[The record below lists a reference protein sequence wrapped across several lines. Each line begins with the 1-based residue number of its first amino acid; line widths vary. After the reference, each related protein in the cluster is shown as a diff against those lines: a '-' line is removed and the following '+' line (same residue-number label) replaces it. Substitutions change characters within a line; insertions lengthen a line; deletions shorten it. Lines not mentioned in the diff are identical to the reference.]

1 MFNFI
6 RNQRRDKKNR
16 NVHMTFA
23 HSRMGQTVSRAG
35 VFLKKQL
42 WIWPIIAVILLS
54 IIGFG
59 VRTAISATIEHN
71 LSSQMQTLLDVET
84 AMLQTW
90 FEVQESNA
98 QSAANSLRVRE
109 LAYQLLDPP
118 KLNNADAVAGPAA
131 AMEAASTS
139 MSEVHSNLRH
149 ELSPIMSSHQYIGY
163 ILADKDRRICSAT
176 SPELLN
182 RADISELEG
191 LFVKTLEGETTVC
204 PPFLSVDAIKDD
216 TGKIRTGVPNMFVSA
231 PIRDER
237 FQVVGIL
244 AFQFR
249 PELKFTEILQLG
261 RMGET
266 GETYAFDAKGQMISN
281 SRFDSDL
288 ILTGL
293 LTDRPGSHSLLNIDL
308 RDPGVD
314 MTSGERPALRRSEQP
329 FTEMVASAIAGNSG
343 VRVTPYRDY
352 RGVSVVGA
360 WKWLSKYDMGVAT
373 EVDYAEAF
381 RPLTILQ
388 WTFFGLFVLLGA
400 SSVAIFVFTVIVA
413 RLQREARKAAVEA
426 KQLGQYQLDE
436 KLGAGGMGVVY
447 KAHHAMLRRPTAV
460 KMLDIDKVNEAS
472 TARFEREVQIT
483 CQLNHPNTIAIYDF
497 GRTPEGVFYY
507 AMEFLDGID
516 LQQLVDRYGPQNE
529 ARIIRILL
537 QVCGSLYEAHSR
549 GLVHRDIKPS
559 NIMLNR
565 RGNEPD
571 VVKVLDFGLVKAL
584 DDNKNAGM
592 TANASLTGT
601 PLYMSPEAIQS
612 PLAVDNRSD
621 LYAVGAVGYFLL
633 TGQPVFTATN
643 IVELC
648 KHHVDTVPTP
658 PSQRSGRAI
667 NTDLEDVILACL
679 EKNRAKRPQ
688 TARDLATMLLRCVN
702 ANQWSMDDAD
712 GWWTRH
718 ERGLPAAQVNAVAG
732 ATSMARSVT
741 GPSTPQPFSS
751 PANSSPEQSR
761 FDQTMISGEFE

>member
-1 MFNFI
+1 
-6 RNQRRDKKNR
+6 
-16 NVHMTFA
+16 
-23 HSRMGQTVSRAG
+23 
-35 VFLKKQL
+35 
-42 WIWPIIAVILLS
+42 
-54 IIGFG
+54 
-59 VRTAISATIEHN
+59 
-71 LSSQMQTLLDVET
+71 VET

-90 FEVQESNA
+90 FQVQESNA

-109 LAYQLLDPP
+109 IAYRLLEENSAALPN
-118 KLNNADAVAGPAA
+118 LSAADTVSDATVPAA
-131 AMEAASTS
+131 ALENSVKASPAT
-139 MSEVHSNLRH
+139 HSDLRH
-149 ELSPIMSSHQYIGY
+149 ELSPIMSSHHYIGY
-163 ILADKDRRICSAT
+163 ILTDKDRRICSAS
-176 SPELLN
+176 SPELLH
-182 RADISELEG
+182 RVGVPELES

-216 TGKIRTGVPNMFVSA
+216 TGKIRTGVPNMFVAA

-237 FQVVGIL
+237 FQIVGVL

-266 GETYAFDAKGQMISN
+266 GETYAFDTKGQMISN
-281 SRFDSDL
+281 SRFDNDL
-288 ILTGL
+288 ILAGL
-293 LTDRPGSHSLLNIDL
+293 LPDRPGSRSLLNIDL

-314 MTSGERPALRRSEQP
+314 MTQGLRSTLRRSEQP
-329 FTEMVASAIAGNSG
+329 MTEMVTSAVAGNSG
-343 VRVTPYRDY
+343 VRVLPYRDY
-352 RGVSVVGA
+352 RGVRVVGA
-360 WKWLSKYDMGVAT
+360 WNWLSKYDMGLAT

-388 WTFFGLFVLLGA
+388 WTFSGLFVLLGA

-413 RLQREARKAAVEA
+413 RLQREAQKAAVEA
-426 KQLGQYQLDE
+426 KQLGQYELEE

-507 AMEFLDGID
+507 AMEYLDGID

-559 NIMLNR
+559 NIMVNR

-584 DDNKNAGM
+584 DDDKNAGM

-621 LYAVGAVGYFLL
+621 LYAVGAVGYYLL
-633 TGQPVFTATN
+633 TGQPVFMATN

-648 KHHVDTVPTP
+648 KHHVDTVPVP
-658 PSQRSGRAI
+658 PSQRSGRVI
-667 NTDLEDVILACL
+667 SSDLEDVVLACL

-688 TARDLATMLLRCVN
+688 TARDLASMLMRCVDAPN
-702 ANQWSMDDAD
+702 WSMEDAD

-718 ERGLPAAQVNAVAG
+718 ERGLPAAQVNAMPG
-732 ATSMARSVT
+732 AMSMARNVN
-741 GPSTPQPFSS
+741 GPTTPAPLSS
-751 PANSSPEQSR
+751 PGRNTPVPGSQPTTAANPEISR